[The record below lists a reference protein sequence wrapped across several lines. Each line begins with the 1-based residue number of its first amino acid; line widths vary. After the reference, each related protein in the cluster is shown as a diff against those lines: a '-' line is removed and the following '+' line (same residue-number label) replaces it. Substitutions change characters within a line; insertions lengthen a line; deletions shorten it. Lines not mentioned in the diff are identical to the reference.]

1 MGYSHAV
8 AKSRTHLSTEGP
20 SVYPSGL
27 SRETEPTHLQAHT
40 VLSRFSCVRLF
51 VTLWTAACH
60 APLSMGSSRQE
71 HWSRLPCPPPG
82 DLPDPGIKPVS
93 LPSPGLAG
101 GPLTT
106 SATRGEVL
114 QELAH
119 AATETEKSRHL
130 LSVSWRPG
138 VTHSDSKGLRPG
150 ALMSKG
156 WRRWTAQLRWNQGK
170 ELAAL
175 LNMCVCKHAR
185 SCLTLQ
191 PHGLQP
197 ARLFCPLDFP
207 GKNTGVGYQFL
218 LQGLLP
224 TQGSNPRLM
233 SPALAGAFFTI
244 NATCEAPQTA

>member
-1 MGYSHAV
+1 MSDSATPRTV
-8 AKSRTHLSTEGP
+8 AHQVPLSTG
-20 SVYPSGL
+20 
-27 SRETEPTHLQAHT
+27 
-40 VLSRFSCVRLF
+40 FS
-51 VTLWTAACH
+51 
-60 APLSMGSSRQE
+60 SQE
-71 HWSRLPCPPPG
+71 HWSGLPCPPPG
-82 DLPDPGIKPVS
+82 DLPDPGIKPAS
-93 LPSPGLAG
+93 LPSPALAG

-150 ALMSKG
+150 ALMSKSR
-156 WRRWTAQLRWNQGK
+156 RRWTSQLRWIQGK

-175 LNMCVCKHAR
+175 LNMCVRKCAR

-191 PHGLQP
+191 PHGLKP

-207 GKNTGVGYQFL
+207 GKNTGAGCQFL
-218 LQGLLP
+218 LQGLFL
-224 TQGSNPRLM
+224 TQGSNPRLLCLRHWQVD
-233 SPALAGAFFTI
+233 SLPLVPPVKPPEQLNILPGFPPQRIAPSLTLYPKAF
-244 NATCEAPQTA
+244 